1 MAKNKNKPAKAAA
14 IPEATVVEAVLAET
28 VVATDGTVIEEG
40 TEVLVDAEAVTAPE
54 ETVEEVEEV
63 TEAPAVEAVDVSH
76 NSSFLVWP
84 TDPWGMTIEL
94 KAALIHIASRIQ
106 GATDK
111 KELVDAVLEIG
122 LGHIKAKFLVDAKVR
137 QAAIDAVIAENE
149 AKEAETVEAPAQT
162 ELF

>member
-28 VVATDGTVIEEG
+28 VVAT
-40 TEVLVDAEAVTAPE
+40 VTAPE